1 MDFNELMKTAIEK
14 EEVLLLLKGENG
26 YEVEVS
32 RFTSDVFPTDIN
44 AVLVN
49 CFYKQIENIKEI
61 DKIFC
66 DNLYKL
72 IEGDAVDI
80 YIAILYYDACIFQEE
95 LKKASFMIDRETV
108 AERIRYRVSC
118 YEQDLK
124 GEINF
129 FNGMSKKNPW
139 KNIENFNDYYLKKY
153 SISILP

>member
-1 MDFNELMKTAIEK
+1 MDFYALIKKAIEK
-14 EEVLLLLKGENG
+14 EEVLSLLKGENG
-26 YEVEVS
+26 YEIEVS

-61 DKIFC
+61 DKIFSE
-66 DNLYKL
+66 NINKL
-72 IEGDAVDI
+72 LEGNAVEI

-95 LKKASFMIDRETV
+95 CKKATFMIDKEIL
-108 AERIRYRVSC
+108 AERIREGVSH

-124 GEINF
+124 GEIVF
-129 FNGMSKKNPW
+129 YNGMSKKDSW
-139 KNIENFNDYYLKKY
+139 KSIHNFNNYYLQKY